1 MNHAFKF
8 LYRHDFHKSV
18 DNENPMEFLIQE
30 GGYTREQ
37 VLQMNQTFPVLLQLS
52 VPRQLFP
59 KMQFL
64 KHTLGISNPS
74 LLHHRNDNSLP
85 PHYFGSRLERIVAPR
100 HAFLVWMGLPSGQ
113 QLFAF
118 HNHSSLSQRS
128 YNHTCLFPDFLA
140 ACRNTKHFAALCQSW
155 RDQQQQQHSPETL
168 AQSPIPEK
176 ITSQHIEA
184 FEAIFS
190 RGLLAA
196 VRNEFPAWARNVL
209 PNLTAVQ
216 VTTLLIQHGAN
227 VWERDHR
234 GASLLHWACG
244 FGQVSTVP
252 LLLKYISVADRAT
265 RCGSTPL
272 HWASAGCN
280 AREFGTGGHVV
291 VSQQLL
297 THLAEDNHRLD
308 HKSIKEYVN
317 IPTYDGNTALMWAAW
332 SGSLDTVKLLVR
344 NLADVSCKNRNG
356 CGVEHWS
363 SSGGNL
369 EVCRYL
375 AEVCNVDFTTPN
387 YGGNT
392 PLTHAVAFGRTD
404 VVNWLLQRQQSQNE
418 NKDDVLARSL
428 AQDFVAWE
436 PSNDQR
442 KNILQLFGNDG
453 WDGESESYDA
463 YNDDVMLNDV
473 PMEYI

>member
-8 LYRHDFHKSV
+8 LYRHNCHESI
-18 DNENPMEFLIQE
+18 DNQDPLQFLIEE

-37 VLQMNQTFPVLLQLS
+37 VLQMNQTFPVLLKLS
-52 VPRQLFP
+52 VPRHLFP
-59 KMQFL
+59 KMQLL

-74 LLHHRNDNSLP
+74 LLHHRDDNSLP
-85 PHYFGSRLERIVAPR
+85 PHYYGSRLERIIAPR

-113 QLFAF
+113 QLFSQ
-118 HNHSSLSQRS
+118 NHSFLSQTS
-128 YNHTCLFPDFLA
+128 HHTCLFPEFLA

-155 RDQQQQQHSPETL
+155 RDQQQPHET
-168 AQSPIPEK
+168 AVPRPIAEEK

-184 FEAIFS
+184 FEAIFT

-196 VRNEFPAWARNVL
+196 VRNEFPAWAWNVL
-209 PNLTAVQ
+209 PNITAVQ

-227 VWERDHR
+227 VYERDHR

-252 LLLKYISVADRAT
+252 LLLKYISVSDRAT

-272 HWASAGCN
+272 HWTSAGCN
-280 AREFGTGGHVV
+280 AREFGTGGHVL

-297 THLAEDNHRLD
+297 THLAEENFRSD

-344 NLADVSCKNRNG
+344 NLADVSTKNRNG

-369 EVCRYL
+369 KVCRYL

-387 YGGNT
+387 FGGNT

-404 VVNWLLQRQQSQNE
+404 IVNWLLQRQQKQNE

-436 PSNDQR
+436 PSNDHR
-442 KNILQLFGNDG
+442 KGILQLFESDG
-453 WDGESESYDA
+453 WYGESECEDA
-463 YNDDVMLNDV
+463 DTDQVIGMDVQIESV
-473 PMEYI
+473 